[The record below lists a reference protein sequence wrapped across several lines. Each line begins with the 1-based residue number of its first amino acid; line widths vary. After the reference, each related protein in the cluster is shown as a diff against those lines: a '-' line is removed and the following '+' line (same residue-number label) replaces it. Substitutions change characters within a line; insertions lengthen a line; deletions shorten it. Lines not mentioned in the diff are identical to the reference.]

1 MEYHTVYQ
9 YLQFIKKQ
17 QQTFDDLPREIRW
30 CQHGPSALYGFR
42 RIKQLARLVTR
53 AEYASV
59 QHAAKEVEIEL
70 SAIKERVCSCIL
82 TQ

>member
-17 QQTFDDLPREIRW
+17 QQAFDDLPREVRW
-30 CQHGPSALYGFR
+30 CQHGPSVLYGFR
-42 RIKQLARLVTR
+42 RIKQLARLVKRT
-53 AEYASV
+53 ECASV

-70 SAIKERVCSCIL
+70 DAIKERVCSCIL

>member
-1 MEYHTVYQ
+1 MEYHTLYQ

-17 QQTFDDLPREIRW
+17 QLAFDDLPREVRW
-30 CQHGPSALYGFR
+30 CQHGPSVLYGFR
-42 RIKQLARLVTR
+42 RIKQLARLVKRT
-53 AEYASV
+53 EYASV